1 MNQLTSENRGKI
13 ENYPIPPILNSLV
26 QLSNDRVDGCLKI
39 SYNSIHFFIYL
50 NQGQIT
56 YATHSLEPFERLER
70 HLRRFS
76 QEILTIK
83 NEVRS
88 QLKLLFDEEDNNFQ
102 EQPKD
107 HEALLWLIKQ
117 NYLTHRQAELLI
129 QRLVQEVFESYLLIR
144 NEYQNEFISDLI
156 LQKPITK
163 IESSSI
169 IIKSQKKLNL
179 WQTLSPKIISS
190 YQRPYFFSQSENK
203 AEEAKLG
210 KILRGFNFR
219 QLSALLNQDELEIAQ
234 KIYPLVTNKKII
246 IREPQSP
253 FNKLPCFLKNTELT
267 SSECSKTETSQE
279 KENINLASF
288 SKSKVEPKQW
298 KIICIDDSPTIL
310 KEIDRFLSQ
319 DEFSVVPI
327 TEPLKALMKIIRIK
341 PDLILMDVGMP
352 NIDGYK
358 LCSLIRKYS
367 AFQDTPIVMVTGNK
381 GLIDRAKARIAGAT
395 DYMTKPF
402 TQTDLLNMVFKY
414 LS

>member
-1 MNQLTSENRGKI
+1 MNQLTSENREKI

-26 QLSNDRVDGCLKI
+26 QLANARVDGCLKI
-39 SYNSIHFFIYL
+39 SYNSIYFFIYL

-88 QLKLLFDEEDNNFQ
+88 QLKLLFDEEENNFK

-107 HEALLWLIKQ
+107 HEAILWLIKQ
-117 NYLTHRQAELLI
+117 NYLTHRQAGLLI

-144 NEYQNEFISDLI
+144 NEYKNKFISDLI

-169 IIKSQKKLNL
+169 IIKSQKKIKL
-179 WQTLSPKIISS
+179 WQALSPKIISS
-190 YQRPYFFSQSENK
+190 YQRPYFFSQSESQ
-203 AEEAKLG
+203 AEEAKLA

-246 IREPQSP
+246 IREAQAP
-253 FNKLPCFLKNTELT
+253 FDKLPCFLENTELT
-267 SSECSKTETSQE
+267 SSQFSKTETSQE

-319 DEFSVVPI
+319 EEFSVVPI

-367 AFQDTPIVMVTGNK
+367 AFQNTPIVMVTGNK

-402 TQTDLLNMVFKY
+402 NQTDLLNMVFKY

>member
-107 HEALLWLIKQ
+107 HEAILWLIKQ
-117 NYLTHRQAELLI
+117 NYLTHRQAGLLI

-190 YQRPYFFSQSENK
+190 YQRPYFFSQSESK

-279 KENINLASF
+279 KDNINFTSF

-310 KEIDRFLSQ
+310 KEIDRFLSK